1 MGTRRRG
8 VTGHH
13 SRGRLRKRIT
23 AREDE
28 YGKARKES
36 QHVASSK
43 LDSTMVRQ
51 YRGRLEPRS
60 TPSRSSVSKGKPMKK
75 FHSVPALA
83 AFFFFLHASSSL
95 SAEINVVWTSEVGQ
109 FAPLWITKE
118 AKLFEKYGNTVQLI
132 FIQGASSAAAALSS
146 DDAQVGMFSPQVV
159 ISTPQLDL
167 VMFGRLG
174 NTMDNRVYGRKGIK
188 SIKEVKRVAISRFG
202 SNADFAARFLL
213 QREGLRPDTDVALLQ
228 FGNQSNRIA
237 AVETNN
243 ADAAMLTPPM
253 TLMARKLGMT
263 LLLDASKLN
272 IPYSSL
278 FFVARRPYIAKTRP
292 ELVNFTKAMIEGV
305 ALYKSNKEFAMKV
318 LSKYMKVQDRDVL
331 EENFKE
337 YDFPLK
343 PYPSREYFELPIQE
357 VGKKDPKVL
366 KENPDRYTDLSL
378 VKELESS
385 GFIEKISQEYRVK

>member
-1 MGTRRRG
+1 MKMIRQALRLITVAAV
-8 VTGHH
+8 VTQ
-13 SRGRLRKRIT
+13 S
-23 AREDE
+23 A
-28 YGKARKES
+28 
-36 QHVASSK
+36 
-43 LDSTMVRQ
+43 
-51 YRGRLEPRS
+51 
-60 TPSRSSVSKGKPMKK
+60 
-75 FHSVPALA
+75 PAFA
-83 AFFFFLHASSSL
+83 AN
-95 SAEINVVWTSEVGQ
+95 INVVWTSEVGQ
-109 FAPLWITKE
+109 FAPLWVTKE
-118 AKLFEKYGNTVQLI
+118 AKLFEKYGNNVELI
-132 FIQGASSAAAALSS
+132 FIQGASLAAAALTSG
-146 DDAQVGMFSPQVV
+146 DAQVGMFSPQVV
-159 ISTPQLDL
+159 ITNPGLEL

-174 NTMDNRVYGRKGIK
+174 NTMDNRVYGKKGLK
-188 SIKEVKRVAISRFG
+188 SIKEVKRIAISRFG

-228 FGNQSNRIA
+228 FGNQSNRIT

-278 FFVARRPYIAKTRP
+278 FFVSRRPYLAKTRS

-305 ALYKSNKEFAMKV
+305 AVYKSNKEFAMKV
-318 LSKYMKVQDRDVL
+318 LSKYMKVQDREVL
-331 EENFKE
+331 EENFRE

-366 KENPDRYTDLSL
+366 KESPERYSDMSL
-378 VKELESS
+378 VKEIESS
-385 GFIEKISQEYRVK
+385 GFIDKVSQEYRVK

>member
-1 MGTRRRG
+1 
-8 VTGHH
+8 
-13 SRGRLRKRIT
+13 
-23 AREDE
+23 
-28 YGKARKES
+28 
-36 QHVASSK
+36 
-43 LDSTMVRQ
+43 
-51 YRGRLEPRS
+51 
-60 TPSRSSVSKGKPMKK
+60 MKK

-83 AFFFFLHASSSL
+83 AIFFFLYVSSSRA
-95 SAEINVVWTSEVGQ
+95 AEINVVWTSEVGQ

-146 DDAQVGMFSPQVV
+146 GDAQVGMFSPQVV
-159 ISTPQLDL
+159 ISTPALDL

-174 NTMDNRVYGRKGIK
+174 NSMDNRIFARKGIK

-213 QREGLRPDTDVALLQ
+213 QREGLKPDIDVALLQ
-228 FGNQSNRIA
+228 VGNQSNRIV

-253 TLMARKLGMT
+253 TLQARKLGLT
-263 LLLDASKLN
+263 LLIDASKLN

-278 FFVARRPYIAKTRP
+278 MFVARRPYLTKNRTD
-292 ELVNFTKAMIEGV
+292 LVNFTKAMIEGV
-305 ALYKSNKEFAMKV
+305 AYYKANKEFSLKV
-318 LSKYMKVQDRDVL
+318 LSKYMKVQDREVL
-331 EENFKE
+331 EENFRE

-343 PYPSREYFELPIQE
+343 PYPAREYYELPIQE

-366 KENPDRYTDLSL
+366 KENPERYADMSL
-378 VKELESS
+378 VKEIESS
-385 GFIEKISQEYRVK
+385 GFIDKVMKEYRVK

>member
-1 MGTRRRG
+1 
-8 VTGHH
+8 
-13 SRGRLRKRIT
+13 
-23 AREDE
+23 
-28 YGKARKES
+28 
-36 QHVASSK
+36 
-43 LDSTMVRQ
+43 
-51 YRGRLEPRS
+51 
-60 TPSRSSVSKGKPMKK
+60 MK
-75 FHSVPALA
+75 
-83 AFFFFLHASSSL
+83 LHALLTALSL
-95 SAEINVVWTSEVGQ
+95 AFNLFWLGAASAADINVVWTSEVGA
-109 FAPLWITKE
+109 FAPLWVTKE
-118 AKLFEKYGNTVQLI
+118 AKLFEKYGNNVQLI
-132 FIQGASSAAAALSS
+132 FIQGATSAAAALSS
-146 DDAQVGMFSPQVV
+146 GDAQVGMFSPQVV
-159 ISTPQLDL
+159 ISNPGLEL

-174 NTMDNRVYGRKGIK
+174 NTMDNRVYGKKGLK
-188 SIKEVKRVAISRFG
+188 SIKEVKRIAISRFG

-228 FGNQSNRIA
+228 FGNQSNRIT

-278 FFVARRPYIAKTRP
+278 FFVSRRPYLAKTRS

-305 ALYKSNKEFAMKV
+305 AVYKSNKEFAMKV
-318 LSKYMKVQDRDVL
+318 LSKYMKVQDREVL
-331 EENFKE
+331 EENFRE

-357 VGKKDPKVL
+357 VGKRDPKVL
-366 KENPDRYTDLSL
+366 KENPERYADQSL

-385 GFIEKISQEYRVK
+385 GFIDKVAQEYRVK